1 MHPLFWSA
9 RPFRALLRLAWPIAV
24 SNVSF
29 SVMTVVDTLLVGRL
43 GTPELAGVGLGGTTV
58 FVLLCFSFGLLQ
70 GAKTLAAQAIG
81 GGQRGALLSY
91 VGAAVCAALALGVV
105 TTGLGEVVAGA
116 VGHLAASGA
125 AGRAATT
132 YVRIRALAAPV
143 VLVQVALREIRQA
156 QGDARSPMMAT
167 VGANVVN
174 IALALLFIFGLGW
187 GVAGAAFAAV
197 VAHGVEA
204 GILVVV
210 QLTSGGFGFR
220 AFRRSHMIDLA
231 RVGVPTGLQFM
242 LEFGSFAMLTLAISG
257 FSEVDMASH
266 QIALQIAHFSFMPCI
281 AIGEAAAV
289 LSGQAVGADRDDL
302 VLPMARRAAAVAVGY
317 ASLCSIGMVAGGR
330 VLAGQFTA
338 DPAVLVLATRLL
350 AVAALFGV
358 FDGMNIVARCVL
370 RGTGDVRFAAV
381 VGVGV
386 AWFSTPPLAWGLG
399 RGLGLGALGGW
410 LGILLE
416 IVASAGILVVRVERG
431 GWTAAARASRAR
443 MAEARAAAPVDA
455 PPACAASEFAVDSV
469 EMGRP

>member
-1 MHPLFWSA
+1 MHPLSWSG
-9 RPFRALLRLAWPIAV
+9 RPFRALLELAWPIAI
-24 SNVSF
+24 SSLSF

-43 GTPELAGVGLGGTTV
+43 GTSELAGVGLAGITV

-81 GGQRGALLSY
+81 AGQRDALLSY
-91 VGAAVCAALALGVV
+91 VGAAVFAALVLGAA
-105 TTGLGEVVAGA
+105 TTGLGEAVAGGVA
-116 VGHLAASGA
+116 RLAASDS

-156 QGDARSPMMAT
+156 QGDARSPMIAT
-167 VGANVVN
+167 VAANVVN
-174 IALALLFIFGLGW
+174 IALAMLFIFGLGW
-187 GVAGAAFAAV
+187 GVAGAASAAV

-210 QLTSGGFGFR
+210 QLASGGFGFR
-220 AFRRSHMIDLA
+220 RVARTHFADLA

-242 LEFGSFAMLTLAISG
+242 LEVGSFATLTLAISG

-266 QIALQIAHFSFMPCI
+266 QVALQIAHFSFMPCI

-302 VLPMARRAAAVAVGY
+302 VRPMAKRAASVAVGY
-317 ASLCSIGMVAGGR
+317 ASFCSIGMLTAGR
-330 VLAGQFTA
+330 AIAGEFTA
-338 DPAVLVLATRLL
+338 DPAVLLLASRLL
-350 AVAALFGV
+350 AVAAFFGV
-358 FDGMNIVARCVL
+358 FDGVNIVARCVL

-386 AWFSTPPLAWGLG
+386 AWVSTPTLAWGLG
-399 RGLGLGALGGW
+399 RGLRLGALGGW
-410 LGILLE
+410 IGILID
-416 IVASAGILVVRVERG
+416 IVVSAIILAVRVERL
-431 GWTAAARASRAR
+431 GWVAAARASRAR
-443 MAEARAAAPVDA
+443 LASGAAAVPVEIPSSA
-455 PPACAASEFAVDSV
+455 LGGVAAVGGPVAQ
-469 EMGRP
+469 